1 MDHAGLTEQSAK
13 TLAFIQ
19 GFIDT
24 NGWSPSFQEIMNALG
39 WSSKGNVARAIKILV
54 DRGYLTKRRN
64 ANRSLVV
71 LRRVPGSAAMSS
83 AGNVPQSENMAR
95 YQQVEET
102 ILRNCVV
109 VLGEYLTPHEEDALR
124 RLAMAMTVLTDDRS
138 LAERLMRISS
148 ALANTATESY
158 KRAQSAA

>member
-71 LRRVPGSAAMSS
+71 LRRVPVSTAANNTILPSS
-83 AGNVPQSENMAR
+83 NMAR
-95 YQQVEET
+95 HQALDQV
-102 ILRNCVV
+102 ILRNYV
-109 VLGEYLTPHEEDALR
+109 GTTGKDPSPHQDTALR
-124 RLAMAMTVLTDDRS
+124 WLAVAMTALPDDRAVADELRRMS
-138 LAERLMRISS
+138 G
-148 ALANTATESY
+148 ALANTAAEIE
-158 KRAQSAA
+158 KNARPAA